1 MFMTLRPVFASVVL
15 LTLLTP
21 FSALAQSSRGTVTG
35 TVTDTDGDPL
45 PGVQVVDAALQR
57 GTTTDADGRYR
68 IDELPVGDHTLEFRF
83 VGYQTAVRTVTLDAG
98 ETVTLDVTLKTQ
110 VLETDGVIVT
120 GTPRAQS
127 TLTSP
132 QEVDVV
138 GTEALSGSRSA
149 SLGATLSENVAGVSN
164 IQTGSQAGKP
174 VLRGLSGN
182 RIVVLKNGISQEFFQ
197 FGVRHSPP
205 TNASE
210 AGRIEVARGPSS
222 IQYGSDALGGAIN
235 VIPKDVPTADPGE
248 TQFGGQFQS
257 QFYTNNNE
265 RAVGLDLTGA
275 RGAVGVRV
283 GVERR
288 IADNFTTPD
297 AASFF
302 ETNTGGTYGDPKY
315 TGEVPFT
322 NFRQW
327 SGYAQVGTQGSFGS
341 VQVYGDYW
349 LNRQNFLLPTGGP
362 NDSSENPPV
371 GLGQNLE
378 HGNLMATASIVTDG
392 FVIQPRL
399 SLQTS
404 LRQSA
409 GSDTPLASI
418 DDNGGFDDFAFPID
432 LRNDIYTGRL
442 EVSHPAVNSISG
454 TLGAEVQFQD
464 ADSRG
469 PVELQP
475 PADTWTVGV
484 FAFEELE
491 RGPWTLNAGLRGD
504 WQRIEA
510 APNERTTDPALLKN
524 DYLTL
529 AGAVGANVVVAEGV
543 ALATNLSSGF
553 RAPSVF
559 ELYASGVHGGVA
571 AFQTGNPNLDPER
584 SVSADL
590 SVRVRRD
597 RLTAAVTG
605 YVNVI
610 NNYIHLANTE
620 ETAPNG
626 LPIFGTDQT
635 DALIPGIESRIE
647 AQLRPWLHVGG
658 EVAVL
663 GGTGDDLG
671 PEGSDGALPLLPADK
686 LTGFLHLTPDGWGPL
701 REPRI
706 EIDVKQAFEKDAA
719 GRYEP
724 FAQFDGGF
732 GPAFGTASTKGY
744 STTDVAAES
753 RLDLGWGTAP
763 TVRVAV
769 HNAFDTTY
777 RDFLDTYKG
786 YALSPGR
793 DVRVSLSMPF

>member
-1 MFMTLRPVFASVVL
+1 MTLRTFCLFVL
-15 LTLLTP
+15 LALLSP
-21 FSALAQSSRGTVTG
+21 FPTHAQSSRATVAG
-35 TVTDTDGDPL
+35 TVTDTDGSPL
-45 PGVQVVDAALQR
+45 PGVQVVDPSLQR
-57 GTTTDADGRYR
+57 GTTTDSDGRYR
-68 IDELPVGDHTLEFRF
+68 IDKLPVGSHTLEFRF
-83 VGYQTAVRTVTLDAG
+83 VGYQTAVRTVSLDAG
-98 ETVTLDVTLKTQ
+98 ERTTLDVTLKTQ

-127 TLTSP
+127 TLTTP
-132 QEVDVV
+132 QDVDAL
-138 GTEALSGSRSA
+138 GTEELGGGRSA
-149 SLGATLSENVAGVSN
+149 ALGAMLSENVTGVSN

-182 RIVVLKNGISQEFFQ
+182 RIVVLKNSISQEFFQ

-235 VIPKDVPTADPGE
+235 VIPKDVPSANPAE

-257 QFYTNNNE
+257 LHYTNNNE
-265 RAVGLDLTGA
+265 RAVGLDVHGA
-275 RGAVGVRV
+275 RGPVGVRA
-283 GVERR
+283 GFERR

-297 AASFF
+297 AATFF
-302 ETNTGGTYGDPKY
+302 ETGTGGTFGDPKY

-341 VQVYGDYW
+341 VHLYGDYW
-349 LNRQNFLLPTGGP
+349 MNRQNFLLPTGGP
-362 NDSSENPPV
+362 KGDSENPPV

-378 HGNLMATASIVTDG
+378 HGNLMAKASIVADG

-399 SLQTS
+399 SVQTS
-404 LRQSA
+404 IRQSA
-409 GSDTPLASI
+409 GSNTSLAVI
-418 DDNGGFDDFAFPID
+418 DDKGGFDDFPFPVD
-432 LRNDIYTGRL
+432 LRNDIYTGGL
-442 EVSHPAVNSISG
+442 EVSHPAMNSISG

-475 PADTWTVGV
+475 TADIWNVGL

-491 RGPWTLNAGLRGD
+491 RGPWTVNAGLRGD

-510 APNERTTDPALLKN
+510 VPNERTPNPALLEN

-529 AGAVGANVVVAEGV
+529 AGAVGGNVVVADGV

-559 ELYASGVHGGVA
+559 ELYANGVHGGVA

-584 SVSADL
+584 SFSADL

-597 RLTAAVTG
+597 RLTAEITG

-610 NNYIHLANTE
+610 NDYIHLANTE
-620 ETAPNG
+620 ETASNG
-626 LPIFGTDQT
+626 LPIFRTDQT
-635 DALIPGIESRIE
+635 DALIRGIETKIE

-658 EVAVL
+658 EGTVL

-671 PEGSDGALPLLPADK
+671 PESSDGDLPLLPADK
-686 LTGFLHLTPDGWGPL
+686 LTGFLHVTPDGWGPL
-701 REPRI
+701 RKPRI
-706 EIDVKQAFEKDAA
+706 ELDVKQAFEKEAA
-719 GRYEP
+719 GRFEP
-724 FAQFDGGF
+724 FSQFDADF
-732 GPAFGTASTKGY
+732 GPSFGTASTKGY
-744 STTDVAAES
+744 TKTDVAAES
-753 RLDLGWGTAP
+753 RLDVGLGITP
-763 TVRVAV
+763 TFRVAV
-769 HNAFDTTY
+769 HNVFDTTY

-793 DVRVSLSMPF
+793 DLRVSLSVPF

>member
-1 MFMTLRPVFASVVL
+1 MTLRTFFLCFAL
-15 LTLLTP
+15 FALLTP
-21 FSALAQSSRGTVTG
+21 LSTHAQTSRATVTG
-35 TVTDTDGDPL
+35 TVTDADGSPL
-45 PGVQVVDAALQR
+45 PGVQVVDPALQR

-68 IDELPVGDHTLEFRF
+68 IGELPVGDHTFEFRF

-98 ETVTLDVTLKTQ
+98 ETGTLNVTLKTQ

-127 TLTSP
+127 TLTTP
-132 QEVDVV
+132 QDVDAID
-138 GTEALSGSRSA
+138 TEELGGGRSA
-149 SLGATLSENVAGVSN
+149 ALGATLSENVTGVSN

-235 VIPKDVPTADPGE
+235 VISKDVPTANRGE
-248 TQFGGQFQS
+248 SQFGGQFQS
-257 QFYTNNNE
+257 QYYTNNHE
-265 RAVGLDLTGA
+265 RAVGLDLHGA
-275 RGAVGVRV
+275 RGPVGVRA
-283 GVERR
+283 GFERR
-288 IADNFTTPD
+288 IADNFTAPD
-297 AASFF
+297 APTFF
-302 ETNTGGTYGDPKY
+302 ETQNGGTFGDPKY

-327 SGYAQVGTQGSFGS
+327 SGYAQVGAQGSFGS

-362 NDSSENPPV
+362 KGNSENPPV

-378 HGNLMATASIVTDG
+378 HGNLMAKASIVADG
-392 FVIQPRL
+392 FVVQPRL
-399 SLQTS
+399 SVQTS
-404 LRQSA
+404 IRQS
-409 GSDTPLASI
+409 GSSDTPLSAI
-418 DDNGGFDDFAFPID
+418 EDNGGFDDFAFPID

-442 EVSHPAVNSISG
+442 EVSHPSVNSLSG

-475 PADTWTVGV
+475 TADTWTVGL

-491 RGPWTLNAGLRGD
+491 QGPWTVNAGLRGD

-510 APNERTTDPALLKN
+510 APNERTNDPALLEN

-529 AGAVGANVVVAEGV
+529 AGAVGANVVVADGI

-559 ELYASGVHGGVA
+559 ELYANGVHGGVA

-584 SVSADL
+584 SFSADL

-597 RLTAAVTG
+597 RLTVEVTG

-610 NNYIHLANTE
+610 NNYIHLASTE
-620 ETAPNG
+620 ETASNG
-626 LPIFGTDQT
+626 LPIFSTDQT
-635 DALIPGIESRIE
+635 DALIPGIEAKIE
-647 AQLRPWLHVGG
+647 TQLRPWLHVGG

-671 PEGSDGALPLLPADK
+671 PEGSDGDLPLLPADK
-686 LTGFLHLTPDGWGPL
+686 LTGFLHVTPAGWGPL
-701 REPRI
+701 RKPRI
-706 EIDVKQAFEKDAA
+706 ELDVKQAFDKDAA
-719 GRYEP
+719 GRFEP
-724 FAQFDGGF
+724 FSQFDAGF
-732 GPAFGTASTKGY
+732 GPAFGTASTQGY
-744 STTDVAAES
+744 ITTDLAAES
-753 RLDLGWGTAP
+753 RIDVGLGAAP
-763 TVRVAV
+763 TFRVAV
-769 HNAFDTTY
+769 RNVFDTTY

-793 DVRVSLSMPF
+793 DLRVSLSVPF